1 MCSNDLAAAVV
12 TCQKDITAVGS
23 GVVKQRG
30 NLWFWPK
37 TRRAKV
43 MALARK
49 LGTIAQA
56 VGLGSALHHPYGLLV
71 IHFHVTNVSTQHPG
85 GEGLYRSIQ
94 SRSKARVYAI
104 RSFTLRYDVV
114 SSLRC

>member
-1 MCSNDLAAAVV
+1 MYELVPRQEGVWGFAEHTQVMGSNDLAAAVA

-30 NLWFWPK
+30 NVWVWPK
-37 TRRAKV
+37 TRTEV

-56 VGLGSALHHPYGLLV
+56 
-71 IHFHVTNVSTQHPG
+71 G
-85 GEGLYRSIQ
+85 G
-94 SRSKARVYAI
+94 
-104 RSFTLRYDVV
+104 
-114 SSLRC
+114 